1 MSESYRKAGQPDT
14 GDRSGPERREMIG
27 GSCRRAPV
35 DHEANEHRAETHRR
49 LALLAV
55 ERLAGAFLRPL
66 PLEFGR
72 FRYRSGF
79 VARRSDGSGRRTAAH
94 HCVPIAPGPPL

>member
-1 MSESYRKAGQPDT
+1 MSSQVARPSNPEAVMSESSTTAALLDLD
-14 GDRSGPERREMIG
+14 DRSGPERREMIG

-55 ERLAGAFLRPL
+55 ERLAGAFLRPSAARVRAFPL
-66 PLEFGR
+66 PLGLRRPALGR
-72 FRYRSGF
+72 ER
-79 VARRSDGSGRRTAAH
+79 
-94 HCVPIAPGPPL
+94 